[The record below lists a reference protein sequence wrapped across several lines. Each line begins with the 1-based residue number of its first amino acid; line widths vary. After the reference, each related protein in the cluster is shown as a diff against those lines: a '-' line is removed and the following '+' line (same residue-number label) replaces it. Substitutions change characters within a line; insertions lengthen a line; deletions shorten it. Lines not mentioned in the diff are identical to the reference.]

1 MGRGND
7 LERSDGSDGD
17 GSEHSVPEII
27 PGDTGGSDVASGEI
41 SAGEKEPTSLYPKP
55 KTKRVASEKMKA
67 ALLRARMAK
76 AEKRWSRTKQPTPI
90 WPTNRDSRPQ
100 HKFFYDI
107 V

>member
-17 GSEHSVPEII
+17 GSEHTVPKI
-27 PGDTGGSDVASGEI
+27 PGDTGGSDVASGEVQA
-41 SAGEKEPTSLYPKP
+41 SEEPSP

-67 ALLRARMAK
+67 ALLRDRTAK
-76 AEKRWSRTKQPTPI
+76 AEKRRSRTETKQPTI
-90 WPTNRDSRPQ
+90 QPQ
-100 HKFFYDI
+100 PQFFFDI